1 MMQFVTGRTTEI
13 IIAELI
19 LLYWIAIGRVSV
31 VLGKDQSA
39 LHG

>member
-13 IIAELI
+13 IIPELT

-31 VLGKDQSA
+31 VRGKD
-39 LHG
+39 